1 MIVIKGGRVI
11 DPRKGMDRVA
21 DVLILDGKISM
32 IAQNIHVE
40 QARIID
46 ARNKIVAPG
55 FVDMHVH
62 LREPG
67 FEYKETIRTGT
78 MSAAVGGFTTVA
90 CMPNTQPAIHSKE
103 IVAYIRD
110 KAAEEGIVNVLII
123 GSITEDIAGKKLTD
137 IGELVKSGV
146 VAISDDGR
154 TPMDMEIMERAFEE
168 ARRYGIPI
176 IDHCEDHHLAQGG
189 SVNEGSAS
197 ERTGLKGIPNA
208 AEWKIVE
215 RDIDL
220 AEKYDACLHIAHVST
235 KKSIELIR
243 RAKKRGIKV
252 TCEVAPH
259 HFALTDEIVTR
270 ENTYT
275 KVNPPLRGQADV
287 EAVIRGLT
295 DGTIDIIATDH
306 APHDE
311 ESKRVDYE
319 RAAFGISGLETA
331 FAIGYTE
338 LVRKGRLTLQQLI
351 DKMSCKPA
359 AILGLDKGTLA
370 VGSMADLVILDLEEE
385 GVIDA
390 RRFVSKGKNTPFH
403 GRKVFGKV
411 LYTLVGGKVVVE
423 KGEIVCSS
431 ID

>member
-11 DPRKGMDRVA
+11 DPPKGIDRVA
-21 DVLILDGKISM
+21 DILILDGKISM
-32 IAQNIHVE
+32 IAENIHAE

-55 FVDMHVH
+55 FIDMHVH

-110 KAAEEGIVNVLII
+110 KAEAEAIVNVLII

-137 IGELVKSGV
+137 IGELVKSGI
-146 VAISDDGR
+146 VAISDDGK
-154 TPMDMEIMERAFEE
+154 TPMDMEIMERAFAE
-168 ARRYGIPI
+168 ARRYGILL
-176 IDHCEDHHLAQGG
+176 IDHCEDHQLTQGG
-189 SVNEGSAS
+189 SVNEGNAS
-197 ERTGLKGIPNA
+197 KRTGLKGIPSV
-208 AEWKIVE
+208 AEWKIVK
-215 RDIDL
+215 RDIAL
-220 AEKYDACLHIAHVST
+220 AKKYDACLHIAHVST
-235 KKSIELIR
+235 KESVELIR
-243 RAKKRGIKV
+243 RAKGKGIKV

-259 HFALTDEIVTR
+259 HFTLTDEIVTR

-287 EAVIRGLT
+287 EAVIQGLR
-295 DGTIDIIATDH
+295 DGTIDMIATDH

-311 ESKRVDYE
+311 GSKRVDYE

-331 FAIGYTE
+331 FAIAYTE
-338 LVRKGRLTLQQLI
+338 LVRKGRLTLHQLI

-359 AILGLDKGTLA
+359 TILGLDKGTLV
-370 VGSMADLVILDLEEE
+370 VGSVADLVILDLEEE

-390 RRFVSKGKNTPFH
+390 CRFVSKGKNTPFH

-423 KGEIVCSS
+423 KGEIVCLS